1 MKKAGLFIL
10 GILIG
15 ALAMYFLGSQY
26 IEVDQ
31 MGLNPIEP
39 KGIISPEEAKTLDFA
54 FNLKH
59 RIINDALF
67 KEDKTGDN
75 RSSWWSLKQIESY
88 ITYSKKQA
96 EDKGYILDGLRVYLG
111 SYPSNK
117 GATGLTTMFFIP
129 TGYKDTSE
137 GSMLTLPQKGGMDI
151 PGGNGLNYGQQ
162 GDPPGINYPQ

>member
-1 MKKAGLFIL
+1 MKKTGLFIL

-39 KGIISPEEAKTLDFA
+39 KGIISPKEAKTLDRA

-59 RIINDALF
+59 SIINDSLF

-88 ITYSKKQA
+88 IAYSKKQA

-111 SYPSNK
+111 SYPSTK
-117 GATGLTTMFFIP
+117 RETGLTTMFFIP
-129 TGYKDTSE
+129 TGYEGKSE
-137 GSMLTLPQKGGMDI
+137 GSLFPKLQAGSADIKGVD
-151 PGGNGLNYGQQ
+151 GLNFSQNGH
-162 GDPPGINYPQ
+162 PPGSNYQQ